1 MIRNVRQSILK
12 NLHPSLNFKH
22 SISLFSTLPCY
33 KTDQITELC
42 NNFTNSVDISVNL
55 FFHNFVFVKRT
66 INFTLALLLFK
77 QNTAN
82 LRHHLG
88 GLGRH
93 LLLHLLLSSVP
104 SCSSSSSDILG
115 LTLFWKLALLYKP
128 FNS

>member
-33 KTDQITELC
+33 KTDQITELG

-77 QNTAN
+77 QNLEFFPVGFNNAIKLQQWVVRCLSAN
-82 LRHHLG
+82 FSTPTSYSAHNSSKPLG
-88 GLGRH
+88 GQ
-93 LLLHLLLSSVP
+93 
-104 SCSSSSSDILG
+104 
-115 LTLFWKLALLYKP
+115 
-128 FNS
+128 